1 MSASPPLDSTAVLL
15 SLVIPVF
22 NEEQALPITL
32 ARLRHVL
39 QDTNWEV
46 VFVDDGSSDSTPY
59 LIEQIAREDARVRLI
74 RLSRNF
80 GHQTA
85 ITAGLDFANGDAVV
99 VMDADLQ
106 DPPELLPRMLE
117 LCQEGYDLVSPQRKL
132 RESDTPFKRWSAAA
146 YYQLMAR
153 MADQKLIPQVG
164 DFRLYSRRAV
174 QVMRSLREQ
183 HRYMRGLAA
192 WAGLREI
199 LVPYERQP
207 RVAGKTHYP
216 LLRMIRF
223 AWTGI
228 SSFSA
233 FPLRLIVAAGCLLSL
248 IGFSYLAYVL
258 VLAFTGSHLVRGWA
272 SLIALQCAFSGIILI
287 ALGAIGDYVA
297 RIYEESKGRPLYVVS
312 GTCNFAPTS
321 LVVPRAVILS
331 EPQAVADRGVGM
343 SSVQRASSSAIP
355 DQESSE
361 LVGGQPGLSL

>member
-1 MSASPPLDSTAVLL
+1 MLL

-22 NEEQALPITL
+22 NEEQALPTTL
-32 ARLRHVL
+32 ARIKRVLRDVEWEIVL
-39 QDTNWEV
+39 I
-46 VFVDDGSSDSTPY
+46 DDGSTDSTPIQ
-59 LIEQIAREDARVRLI
+59 IEQFARQDSRIRLI

-85 ITAGLDFANGDAVV
+85 ITAGLDFADGDAVV

-106 DPPELLPRMLE
+106 DPPELLPRMFA
-117 LCQEGYDLVSPQRKL
+117 LCQQGYDLVSPQRVL
-132 RESDTPFKRWSAAA
+132 RESDTWFKRWSAAA
-146 YYQLMAR
+146 YYQFMAK
-153 MADQKLIPQVG
+153 MAEQKLTPQVG

-199 LVPYERQP
+199 VIPYERQP

-248 IGFSYLAYVL
+248 IGFSYLVF
-258 VLAFTGSHLVRGWA
+258 VLALAFAGSHLVRGWA
-272 SLIALQCAFSGIILI
+272 SLIALQCVFSGIILI

-312 GTCNFAPTS
+312 ATFNFAATPFA
-321 LVVPRAVILS
+321 VPRAVILS
-331 EPQAVADRGVGM
+331 EPQSAEVPEVGVPFARRESPNAV
-343 SSVQRASSSAIP
+343 P
-355 DQESSE
+355 DEEPKEFIREQS
-361 LVGGQPGLSL
+361 GLSL

>member
-1 MSASPPLDSTAVLL
+1 MLKSASVSLSSTAVLL

-32 ARLRHVL
+32 ARLRRVL

-46 VFVDDGSSDSTPY
+46 VFVDDGSTDSTPF
-59 LIEQIAREDARVRLI
+59 LIEQIAREDLRVRLI

-85 ITAGLDFANGDAVV
+85 ITAGLDFADGDAVV

-106 DPPELLPRMLE
+106 DPPELLPRMLA
-117 LCQEGYDLVSPQRKL
+117 LSQEGYDLVSPQRVL
-132 RESDTPFKRWSAAA
+132 RESDTVFKRWSAAA

-153 MADQKLIPQVG
+153 MADQKLTPQVG
-164 DFRLYSRRAV
+164 DFRLYSRKAV
-174 QVMRSLREQ
+174 KVMRSLREQ

-199 LVPYERQP
+199 VIPYERQP
-207 RVAGKTHYP
+207 RAAGKTHYP
-216 LLRMIRF
+216 WLHMVRF

-233 FPLRLIVAAGCLLSL
+233 FPLRISVAAGCVLSL
-248 IGFSYLAYVL
+248 VGFLYLFIVL
-258 VLAFTGSHLVRGWA
+258 VLALSGSNLVRGWA
-272 SLIALQCAFSGIILI
+272 SLIALQCVFSGIILI

-312 GTCNFAPTS
+312 ATCNFAPAA
-321 LVVPRAVILS
+321 LAVPRAVILA
-331 EPQAVADRGVGM
+331 EPEITISPIMDEARTP
-343 SSVQRASSSAIP
+343 ASSDASNRK
-355 DQESSE
+355 SRE
-361 LVGGQPGLSL
+361 LVGEESGLSL